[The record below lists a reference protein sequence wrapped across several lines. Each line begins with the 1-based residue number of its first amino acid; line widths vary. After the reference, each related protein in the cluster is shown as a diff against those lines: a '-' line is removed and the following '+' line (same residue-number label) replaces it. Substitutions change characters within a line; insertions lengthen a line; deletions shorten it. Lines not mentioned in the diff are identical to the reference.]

1 MIYFIIGIVGSILWI
16 AFEMWKAPLLREN
29 PDGSW
34 TTIRK
39 EKKIID
45 FFKKKTKTQ
54 QLWMLNSPK
63 AFSNP

>member
-1 MIYFIIGIVGSILWI
+1 MIIIVLIFLWI

-39 EKKIID
+39 EKKITD
-45 FFKKKTKTQ
+45 FFKKKNK
-54 QLWMLNSPK
+54 K
-63 AFSNP
+63 K

>member
-1 MIYFIIGIVGSILWI
+1 MEYILIGVVGTFLWI

-45 FFKKKTKTQ
+45 FFKKKNKNQ
-54 QLWMLNSPK
+54 
-63 AFSNP
+63 